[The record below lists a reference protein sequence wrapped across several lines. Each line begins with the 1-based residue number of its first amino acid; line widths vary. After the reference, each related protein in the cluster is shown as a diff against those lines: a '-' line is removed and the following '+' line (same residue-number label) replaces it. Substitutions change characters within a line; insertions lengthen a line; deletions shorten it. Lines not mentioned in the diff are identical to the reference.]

1 MKKKSKITYVFWFA
15 TMVLLVVILVV
26 PLYSA
31 VVNSFRSVHAGPVI
45 TMPKPINWI
54 NYKYA
59 VTLIPFFKYL
69 ASSLIIVGITTFF
82 AVTFDFFYGYAF
94 ARLNVVGNKFLF
106 LLVLSQMMIPGV
118 AMSIPQYITF
128 SNFGIKDTY
137 WIWVLTGAAGNAY
150 AIFRYKQFIELVPR
164 DIEEAAFIDG
174 CGFFRIITQIY
185 MPMCKN
191 VVVIS
196 MFSAISGSWSDYMA
210 PYMYLTSEKYPLA
223 IALFNSAYLIPGD
236 TAANTEPI
244 KLAAAILFSL
254 PMIGLFALCQ
264 KQLAAGV
271 TAGSVKG

>member
-1 MKKKSKITYVFWFA
+1 MKKKRKITYVFWFA
-15 TMVLLVVILVV
+15 TMIILVAILV
-26 PLYSA
+26 APLYSA
-31 VVNSFRSVHAGPVI
+31 VVNSLRSVYAGPVI
-45 TMPKPINWI
+45 AMPENINWI

-59 VTLIPFFKYL
+59 VTLIPFMKYL
-69 ASSLIIVGITTFF
+69 TSSLIIVAISSFF

-94 ARLNVVGNKFLF
+94 AKLNVVGNKFLF
-106 LLVLSQMMIPGV
+106 MLVLSQMMIPGV
-118 AMSIPQYITF
+118 AMTIPRYITF
-128 SNFGIKDTY
+128 ANFGIKDTY
-137 WIWVLTGAAGNAY
+137 WIWILVGMAGNAY
-150 AIFRYKQFIELVPR
+150 AVFRYKQFIELVPR

-196 MFSAISGSWSDYMA
+196 LFSAITGSWSDYMT

-236 TAANTEPI
+236 SAANTEPI
-244 KLAAAILFSL
+244 NLAAAILFSL
-254 PMIGLFALCQ
+254 PMIILFAFCQ
-264 KQLAAGV
+264 KQLAEGI

>member
-1 MKKKSKITYVFWFA
+1 MKKKEKITYAFWFA
-15 TMVLLVVILVV
+15 TGILLTIIFAV

-31 VVNSFRSVHAGPVI
+31 VVNSFRSVYSSPVI
-45 TMPKPINWI
+45 TMPKANWI

-59 VTLIPFFKYL
+59 VTLIPFFRYL
-69 ASSLIIVGITTFF
+69 MSSLIIVGITVFF

-94 ARLNVVGNKFLF
+94 ARLNVPGNKFLF

-128 SNFGIKDTY
+128 ANFGIKDTY
-137 WIWVLTGAAGNAY
+137 WIWVMTGAAGNAY

-191 VVVIS
+191 IMVIS
-196 MFSAISGSWSDYMA
+196 MFSAITGAWSDYMT
-210 PYMYLTSEKYPLA
+210 PYMYLTHKKYPLA
-223 IALFNSAYLIPGD
+223 IALFNASYQLPND
-236 TAANTEPI
+236 TAANPEPI

-254 PMIGLFALCQ
+254 PMIILFFACQ
-264 KQLAAGV
+264 KQLTEGITSGA
-271 TAGSVKG
+271 VKG

>member
-1 MKKKSKITYVFWFA
+1 MKKSNKRNNILWVL
-15 TMVLLVVILVV
+15 TMIVLTIIFVL

-31 VVNSFRSVHAGPVI
+31 VVNSLRSVYSAPIVGI
-45 TMPKPINWI
+45 PKKINWI

-69 ASSLIIVGITTFF
+69 VSSLIIVAITSIF
-82 AVTFDFFYGYAF
+82 AITVDFFYGYAF
-94 ARLNVVGNKFLF
+94 ARLNVKGNKFLF

-118 AMSIPQYITF
+118 AMTIPRYITF
-128 SNFGIKDTY
+128 ANFGMKDTY
-137 WIWVLTGAAGNAY
+137 WIWILTGAAGNAF

-191 VVVIS
+191 VMVIS
-196 MFSAISGSWSDYMA
+196 LFGAITGAWSDYMT
-210 PYMYLTSEKYPLA
+210 PYMYLTSENYPLA
-223 IALFNSAYLIPGD
+223 IALFNAAYQIPGD
-236 TAANTEPI
+236 SAANTEPI

-254 PMIGLFALCQ
+254 PMIALFFVCQ
-264 KQLAAGV
+264 KQLTDGM